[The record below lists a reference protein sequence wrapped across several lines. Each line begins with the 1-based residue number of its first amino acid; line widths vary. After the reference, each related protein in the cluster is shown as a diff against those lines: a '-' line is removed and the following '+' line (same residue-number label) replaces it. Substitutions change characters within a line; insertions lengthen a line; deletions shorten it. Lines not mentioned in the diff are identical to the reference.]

1 MRLLAGVCPPFSR
14 LAGAGRRKPFG
25 LDHPIAYLR
34 PPAGVERA
42 SAWPA
47 FAFSAAAIR
56 NFKSDDKSDAM
67 GFARRDPG
75 PRKYDTRASRT
86 SAKRSHAPQMT
97 TRGDRLPI
105 KFVSFL
111 SEANPPVFGKALFF
125 CHTERR
131 LPKSRHPGSL
141 LCRSIRRSQ
150 CPASLE
156 SSVLN
161 LRRKSQA

>member
-1 MRLLAGVCPPFSR
+1 MRSLAGVCPPFSR

-67 GFARRDPG
+67 GFARRDPAAQVRYTRK
-75 PRKYDTRASRT
+75 PRKCETRA
-86 SAKRSHAPQMT
+86 
-97 TRGDRLPI
+97 
-105 KFVSFL
+105 
-111 SEANPPVFGKALFF
+111 
-125 CHTERR
+125 
-131 LPKSRHPGSL
+131 
-141 LCRSIRRSQ
+141 
-150 CPASLE
+150 
-156 SSVLN
+156 
-161 LRRKSQA
+161 RRK